1 MKSLLASLVLLT
13 SLAAHADYTDW
24 KYTRVVD
31 GDTVEF
37 EAKWL
42 LPELGNKIKIRVY
55 GVDTPEKPP
64 RAQCDKEAQKAL
76 AASAFTKTFMT
87 SAKSV
92 SVQVKSWDKYGGRLL
107 GNIVVDGKS
116 LRDELIKNN
125 LAREYYGDAKQ
136 SWCN

>member
-1 MKSLLASLVLLT
+1 MKKIITIIALLIT
-13 SLAAHADYTDW
+13 SFAANADYNW
-24 KYTRVVD
+24 KFLRVVD

-42 LPELGNKIKIRVY
+42 IPELGDKIKIRVY
-55 GVDTPEKPP
+55 GVDTPEKAP
-64 RAQCDKEAQKAL
+64 RALCEKEAGKAL
-76 AASAFTKTFMT
+76 SATQFTKDFMSKGKNIT
-87 SAKSV
+87 
-92 SVQVKSWDKYGGRLL
+92 VQVKSWDKYGGRVL
-107 GNIVVDGKS
+107 GNVVVDGKS